1 MTTFV
6 RRKTV
11 VVVVRKIVIVA
22 MMISNV
28 KYHQQTTHYYKGLNE
43 EHNNN
48 NIIIININCVI
59 NYSKRSHYHRTNK
72 TANEQI
78 LASLH
83 YDIDFFV
90 IIHVYYFC
98 LTIYS
103 MYCMLCGKSL
113 FYVYMYVY
121 QWKSFYII

>member
-6 RRKTV
+6 RRKTL
-11 VVVVRKIVIVA
+11 VVVVRKIVVVA

-28 KYHQQTTHYYKGLNE
+28 KYHQQTTNYDKSLNE
-43 EHNNN
+43 EHNNNNN
-48 NIIIININCVI
+48 NIIIININFVI

-72 TANEQI
+72 TADEQI
-78 LASLH
+78 LVSLH
-83 YDIDFFV
+83 YDIDCFV

-103 MYCMLCGKSL
+103 IYCMLRGKSHY
-113 FYVYMYVY
+113 YVYVYVY
-121 QWKSFYII
+121 